1 MHGLSWDD
9 FRYLLALSRKG
20 SVSKAAKYLGVNES
34 TVSRR
39 LKTVEDRLGLRI
51 FDQTPAGYCL
61 TEIGEGLIRR
71 LKKAELEIEAAVQF
85 LATGNTKVAGKVR
98 LTSVPMIVSQILVPN
113 LDELLS
119 TYPDLEIELIA
130 EPSDLSL
137 LQREADIAIRLARP
151 AKEIAAI
158 AQKIGMLK
166 YGVYAAK
173 TAMEEGAKDTLP
185 WIGYEKEMSHLPQA
199 KWIDARCQI
208 EGNLMSQISFN
219 DAEMLLGCLK
229 SGQGKSLLPVF
240 AGENHEELERM
251 EIGEDLLER
260 EIWLLTHPDHRK
272 LENVQVV
279 VAWIKRCMSEAIGT
293 SRQTDIA

>member
-20 SVSKAAKYLGVNES
+20 SVSKAAKYLSVNES

-39 LKTVEDRLGLRI
+39 LKISEERLGLRL
-51 FDQTPAGYCL
+51 FDKTPTGYCL

-71 LKKAELEIEAAVQF
+71 LEKAELEIEAAEQF

-98 LTSVPMIVSQILVPN
+98 LTSVPMVVSQILIPN
-113 LDELLS
+113 LDKLLS
-119 TYPDLEIELIA
+119 AYSDLEIELIA

-151 AKEIAAI
+151 SKETAAI
-158 AQKIGMLK
+158 AQKIGVLK
-166 YGVYAAK
+166 YDIYAAK
-173 TAMEEGAKDTLP
+173 TVMEGRVADTLP

-208 EGNLMSQISFN
+208 EGNLMSQIFVN
-219 DAEMLLGCLK
+219 DAETLLGCVT
-229 SGQGKSLLPVF
+229 SGHGKSLLPTFV
-240 AGENHEELERM
+240 GENHEELERVVT
-251 EIGEDLLER
+251 GESPPER

-279 VAWIKRCMSEAIGT
+279 VAWIKRCVSEAIGT
-293 SRQTDIA
+293 S